1 MTPAKAI
8 AMAEAWTKDM
18 SQDRP
23 LENMPLF
30 DALKTLLDHSRTQS
44 KDIEELTL
52 ACRVL
57 LRENRKLQDELR
69 RSNKTRP

>member
-1 MTPAKAI
+1 MTPAQ
-8 AMAEAWTKDM
+8 AMQLAENWTHDIGP
-18 SQDRP
+18 DRP
-23 LENMPLF
+23 IKEMPLF
-30 DALKTLLDHSRTQS
+30 DALKTLLDHARTQS